1 MNSLDPDLPSGG
13 ILLTKLLLLPSAA
26 AAADGDA
33 VIASDDDDVDATVT
47 VAAAAAA
54 PVSVDTASVAGTPPK
69 EPTLSR
75 LLTFEA
81 REKEGEVLASVVA
94 TTTGPPTVW
103 ATRELR
109 LELEKCMPE
118 VDRVVGNTGRKKKRR
133 KYGKFL
139 ARFVLIGFHGN
150 EEVLPG

>member
-1 MNSLDPDLPSGG
+1 MDP
-13 ILLTKLLLLPSAA
+13 AA
-26 AAADGDA
+26 VAVRENEGEFLAMVEVAEDA
-33 VIASDDDDVDATVT
+33 VLWS
-47 VAAAAAA
+47 
-54 PVSVDTASVAGTPPK
+54 
-69 EPTLSR
+69 
-75 LLTFEA
+75 
-81 REKEGEVLASVVA
+81 VLAV